1 MAQIG
6 RPTKGDDRMVSI
18 SLRLPRRLHK
28 QYKQTGVMSPLMREA
43 LETFMLTYT
52 PERDKRSR

>member
-6 RPTKGDDRMVSI
+6 RPPKGNGRMVSI
-18 SLRLPRRLHK
+18 SLRLPTQLHE
-28 QYKQTGVMSPLMREA
+28 QYKQTGALSSLMREA

-52 PERDKRSR
+52 PERDKHS

>member
-6 RPTKGDDRMVSI
+6 RPPKGDDRMVSI
-18 SLRLPRRLHK
+18 SLRLPTQLHE
-28 QYKQTGVMSPLMREA
+28 QYKQTGVMSSLMREA

-52 PERDKRSR
+52 PERDKHS

>member
-18 SLRLPRRLHK
+18 SLRLPTQLHE
-28 QYKQTGVMSPLMREA
+28 QYKQTGVMSSLMREA

-52 PERDKRSR
+52 PERDKHS